1 MSAAVKQLIVKS
13 IKADLNWSALI
24 SKQTK
29 GMGMIKIL
37 NKSGE
42 VLLTVELDKL
52 RDANLR
58 SADLRGADL
67 RGADMRDANLRSA
80 DLRGADLRGA
90 DLRGADLRG
99 ADLRDANLRSADL
112 RGADLSSAD
121 LRSAD
126 LRGAN
131 LSYANLRGADLIIIT
146 WAPWTTY
153 ITKGHIR
160 IGCQSH
166 TLSEWRE
173 FSDNQI
179 SEMDS
184 RALDFWK
191 KNKELIFGLCER
203 FEEKEKVTE
212 KSEAA

>member
-24 SKQTK
+24 SKQTN

-80 DLRGADLRGA
+80 DLRGADLS
-90 DLRGADLRG
+90 
-99 ADLRDANLRSADL
+99 SADL
-112 RGADLSSAD
+112 RG
-121 LRSAD
+121 AD

-203 FEEKEKVTE
+203 FEEKETVTE